1 MLFQKI
7 VNRNFSAIKTEGFQY
22 AKTQK
27 AFEESVVNND
37 LQDSGDICWNRFFIN
52 PYLKFPSSKAIC
64 NMKETLF

>member
-37 LQDSGDICWNRFFIN
+37 LQDSGDFVGIVFLSIL
-52 PYLKFPSSKAIC
+52 P
-64 NMKETLF
+64 